1 MCLSGGEAGT
11 RRRRRWGGR
20 SQVGSCFEWQLDS
33 ATFPKSTKHL
43 LFSFEPPLTEVWGL
57 LQRLSLLPRQAK
69 GIIPFYLLSSDNFSS
84 FPPLVYILRSLFS
97 SLFAVRCGGCAE
109 AISPTEL
116 VMRAQAT
123 VFHLRCFTCSVCSCR
138 LQTGDRCV
146 LRDGQLLCAR
156 EDYHRCLASPTS
168 SDTGTCC
175 LQCVGLCMCVAQ
187 LRRSLIIGLSL
198 ERLHILLYSRSSFLV
213 KFELVFFG
221 SK

>member
-1 MCLSGGEAGT
+1 MCLSGGGAGT
-11 RRRRRWGGR
+11 RRRRRRWGGR

-43 LFSFEPPLTEVWGL
+43 LFSFEPPLTELWGL
-57 LQRLSLLPRQAK
+57 LKRLSLLPRQAE

-84 FPPLVYILRSLFS
+84 FSPLVYILRSLFS

-168 SDTGTCC
+168 SDTGTRC
-175 LQCVGLCMCVAQ
+175 LQCVGLCMCVFHGFAGR
-187 LRRSLIIGLSL
+187 LRLALSFNVCT
-198 ERLHILLYSRSSFLV
+198 HYSTV
-213 KFELVFFG
+213 VIVFR
-221 SK
+221 